1 MERLPHFGAE
11 NESAS
16 DSKQLG
22 CSRFPA
28 AGPPAHAR
36 YAPRTAIVVLIV
48 LPWAI
53 ADLVRPPRSH

>member
-48 LPWAI
+48 L
-53 ADLVRPPRSH
+53 RRSRSASEKPLIS